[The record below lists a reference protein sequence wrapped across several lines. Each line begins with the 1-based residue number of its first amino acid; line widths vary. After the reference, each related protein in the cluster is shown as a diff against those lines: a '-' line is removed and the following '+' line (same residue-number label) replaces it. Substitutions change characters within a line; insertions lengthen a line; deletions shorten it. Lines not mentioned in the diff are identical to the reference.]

1 MIKEIA
7 RDTFFLAQKS
17 EPADKEDM
25 QVIQDLLD
33 TIKANSQRCVGM
45 AANMIGVRKTILVAL
60 IGNKYLIMVNPRII
74 DRSSQFYEIEEGCLS
89 LSGQRKAKRY
99 KTVTVEFL
107 DRNFKRKK
115 QIFKDFEAQIIQH
128 EIDHFSGMII

>member
-1 MIKEIA
+1 MIKEIV